1 MAGSRVLH
9 WNGTDIPEELREL
22 PTGTYVVEAVES
34 ALELSPED
42 DLGLSEA
49 LASLKAG
56 EGRTLDQVRPTIDSI
71 TRR

>member
-22 PTGTYVVEAVES
+22 PAGTYVVEAVES